1 MENRLDLAGYLR
13 VMNDVLLRKKKALT
27 GIYEATKDQEAVLM
41 GEGMDEEAFGAAI
54 DKKSKLIKEINE
66 MDDGFQNIY
75 DQIEKDIKN
84 KTAEHAD
91 SIRRLQALIKDITDL
106 SVSISALEKK
116 NKENLDRKV
125 EEIQKGKKNF
135 KVSRQTADKYYK
147 SMTGLNAVT
156 PVFMD
161 EKH

>member
-1 MENRLDLAGYLR
+1 MRSTSEADYI
-13 VMNDVLLRKKKALT
+13 LT
-27 GIYEATKDQEAVLM
+27 TYTKN
-41 GEGMDEEAFGAAI
+41 
-54 DKKSKLIKEINE
+54 S
-66 MDDGFQNIY
+66 
-75 DQIEKDIKN
+75 KDIKN

-91 SIRRLQALIKDITDL
+91 SIRRLQALIKDSTDL

-125 EEIQKGKKNF
+125 KEIQKGKKNF